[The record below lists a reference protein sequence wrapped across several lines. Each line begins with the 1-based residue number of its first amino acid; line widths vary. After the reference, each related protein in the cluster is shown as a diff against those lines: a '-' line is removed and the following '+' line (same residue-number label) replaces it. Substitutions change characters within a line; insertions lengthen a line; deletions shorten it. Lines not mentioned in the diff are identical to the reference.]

1 VVSYQMAR
9 NRALQVT
16 AANDTSILLLN
27 PDGTV
32 RASVREG
39 GEAFGPEEGEFSQF
53 TGRAAVGGAFTHFS
67 AAFRPAGG
75 GRALQA
81 LFWMSE
87 DGLTKGRT
95 TRQGEA
101 LPALGP
107 DLSVRAV
114 TGLSASGDAALF
126 RAAISGPGVSAANNE
141 VIMRGTQLWLR
152 KGVTALEGGLTARRI
167 LKFWPVADD
176 RLIAQVQLGGGGVT
190 GRNNSALVNPTQS
203 KPLQDLTAP

>member
-39 GEAFGPEEGEFSQF
+39 GEAFGPEDGEFSQF
-53 TGRAAVGGAFTHFS
+53 
-67 AAFRPAGG
+67 
-75 GRALQA
+75 
-81 LFWMSE
+81 
-87 DGLTKGRT
+87 
-95 TRQGEA
+95 
-101 LPALGP
+101 
-107 DLSVRAV
+107 
-114 TGLSASGDAALF
+114 
-126 RAAISGPGVSAANNE
+126 
-141 VIMRGTQLWLR
+141 QLWLR